1 MFSCCWLH
9 SAVAQ
14 EQDRPNVLIIVGDD
28 MGYADVGF
36 HGCKDPATPHLDALA
51 GGGVKFTNGYVSGP
65 YCSPTR
71 AGLLTGRYQQRFGH
85 EFNPDANGQGLPLS
99 EKTIADRFKSA
110 GYRTALIGKWHLGA
124 SDDMHP
130 MARGFDEFYGFLGGQ
145 HSYVDRKGVFRG
157 KQQIDSLDYTT
168 EAFAREA
175 VAFIDKNKDQR
186 WMLLLTFNA
195 VHTPMEATSKY
206 LDRFKH
212 ITDEKRRTYCAMMSA
227 MDDAIGEVMGKLKTT
242 NQLNKTLVAFI
253 SDNGGPT
260 MVGTTTNGSSNAP
273 LRGSKRTT
281 LEGGIRVPFVI
292 SWPGKIKPAT
302 YEQPVIQL
310 DVLPTACAAAAL
322 PVESSWKLEGVDLLP
337 YLRGE
342 KTTAPHESLYWRLG
356 KQYAVRKGDWKLV
369 AYDTNA
375 DTNTGGRQPVS
386 QAKLYNLAKDIH
398 EDNDLA
404 ASNPNKLAE
413 LKADWEKWN
422 AANIPPAW
430 GGDRTQK

>member
-1 MFSCCWLH
+1 
-9 SAVAQ
+9 
-14 EQDRPNVLIIVGDD
+14 
-28 MGYADVGF
+28 
-36 HGCKDPATPHLDALA
+36 
-51 GGGVKFTNGYVSGP
+51 
-65 YCSPTR
+65 
-71 AGLLTGRYQQRFGH
+71 
-85 EFNPDANGQGLPLS
+85 
-99 EKTIADRFKSA
+99 
-110 GYRTALIGKWHLGA
+110 
-124 SDDMHP
+124 MHP